1 LEENKLEN
9 GEIEYSVG
17 IEGEGAFY
25 YFSGVMD
32 KAEFIEIVKGL
43 RYQ

>member
-1 LEENKLEN
+1 MEENKLEN

-17 IEGEGAFY
+17 IEGEKAFY

-32 KAEFIEIVKGL
+32 KAEFIEIVKRL